1 MIVLTK
7 DIITL
12 HHTPNAM
19 IYKVPKVQEHKI
31 DYFYKFDKKVQR
43 AKDYNKVEVNK
54 FKAIYN
60 EG

>member
-7 DIITL
+7 DIITK

-19 IYKVPKVQEHKI
+19 IYQVPKVKEHQI
-31 DYFYKFDKKVQR
+31 EYFHRFDKKIQR
-43 AKDYNKVEVNK
+43 AKDYNLVEINK
-54 FKAIYN
+54 RKALYH